1 MCQILTDDDDDNDQD
16 DSYQSAPHLQ
26 NTEHHVIERQW
37 LSVTSD
43 KISTNTSLWRHTVTS
58 LFKQLLELL
67 GVHFLALGHKHPN
80 GCTCHRKAGRGLS
93 ESSVKL

>member
-58 LFKQLLELL
+58 LFKQLLEFTGSALPCFRPQTPKRAALAIAKPAEVCQNLL
-67 GVHFLALGHKHPN
+67 
-80 GCTCHRKAGRGLS
+80 
-93 ESSVKL
+93 